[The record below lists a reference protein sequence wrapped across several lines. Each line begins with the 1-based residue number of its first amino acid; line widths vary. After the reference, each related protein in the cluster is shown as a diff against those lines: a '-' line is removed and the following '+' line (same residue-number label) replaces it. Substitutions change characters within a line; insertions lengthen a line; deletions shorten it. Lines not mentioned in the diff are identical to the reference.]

1 MSFIWKRT
9 HTVAAV
15 ASAAVLVGG
24 GIGVATA
31 LNGPDPA
38 PVTGPTPTATVVPGG
53 AAPGAS
59 PTKKPE
65 TKPFDYLT
73 GGKPSSHEVFAVKV
87 ENIALAR
94 PQVGL
99 HDADV
104 VFAEEVEGGQTRLI
118 AIYHRTFP
126 TAVEPVRSARTTDV
140 QLLPLFGKPG
150 LVYSGANTRV
160 QAKIDRASIVPIY
173 NATRDPRRV
182 APHNVRANLQQIAA
196 KHKVGRA
203 QSIGWTFAKPAPKGA
218 KAKSAKVKV
227 GNDTFGFGYAGGRY
241 TVAWNGQTYVDG
253 DDRTHTLAD
262 NVVVLKV
269 RNSADGNRDVLGT
282 PSVHSD
288 TTGHG
293 KLSVY
298 RNGVRITGTWKRS
311 GTSRPLRLLDDSGRK
326 IPLKPGKTWVLLKG

>member
-1 MSFIWKRT
+1 MSFTWKRT

-31 LNGPDPA
+31 LSGPDPE
-38 PVTGPTPTATVVPGG
+38 PVTGPTPTVASGG
-53 AAPGAS
+53 AT
-59 PTKKPE
+59 PTSRPPKKAE

-73 GGKPSSHEVFAVKV
+73 GGKRSSNEVFAVKV

-99 HDADV
+99 HDADI

-150 LVYSGANTRV
+150 LVYSGANSRV
-160 QAKIDRASIVPIY
+160 QRKIDRASIVPIY

-182 APHNVRANLQQIAA
+182 APHNVRANLKQIAA
-196 KHKVGRA
+196 KAKVGRA
-203 QSIGWTFAKPAPKGA
+203 QSIGWTFAKQAPKGA
-218 KAKSAKVKV
+218 QARSAKVRV

-241 TVAWNGQTYVDG
+241 TVRWNGQTYADG
-253 DDRTHTLAD
+253 DDRTITKAD
-262 NVVVLKV
+262 NVVVLDV
-269 RNSADGNRDVLGT
+269 HNSADGNRDVLGT

-293 KLSVY
+293 TLSVY
-298 RNGVRITGTWKRS
+298 RNGVRITGTWKRA
-311 GTSRPLRLLDDSGRK
+311 GTSRPLRLLDDSGAK
-326 IPLKPGKTWVLLKG
+326 IPLHPGKTWVLLKG